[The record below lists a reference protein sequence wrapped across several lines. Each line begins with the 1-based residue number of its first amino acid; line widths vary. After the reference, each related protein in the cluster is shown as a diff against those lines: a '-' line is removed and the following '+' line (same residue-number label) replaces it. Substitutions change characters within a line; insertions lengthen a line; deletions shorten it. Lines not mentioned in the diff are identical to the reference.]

1 MTKCRLYVWIA
12 WVSVG
17 LALVLS
23 RCGPPEVQ
31 PTPPAVS
38 PSHTLAPPVPA
49 LPALRVGIA
58 PQYPPIAFKQ
68 EGRVTGLE
76 VDCALEVAGELERR
90 VTFIELDWD
99 ALIPTLEAGQID
111 VIMSGMSITDARAQ
125 RVWFVSHY
133 LRVGQMAIYRKGDDL
148 LAGSPTLLTMT
159 RRRVGF
165 VAGTTGAAY
174 VHSHLPQAQDVPFAS
189 ADAGLQA
196 LRAGEIDV
204 FVHDAVTAWRIGDPE
219 AHETLTSS
227 FSPLTEEYL
236 AWAVRTTD
244 TALHRDLE
252 AVLER
257 WRRSG
262 RLQELLQRWL
272 RFRVG

>member
-1 MTKCRLYVWIA
+1 MHKCRLYAWVA

-17 LALVLS
+17 LALLLS
-23 RCGPPEVQ
+23 HCGVPEGQ
-31 PTPPAVS
+31 PAPPA
-38 PSHTLAPPVPA
+38 PPQPHTTAPPVTA

-68 EGRVTGLE
+68 HGRFTGLE
-76 VDCALEVAGELERR
+76 VDCALGLEGELGRR
-90 VTFIELDWD
+90 VALIELAWD
-99 ALIPTLEAGQID
+99 ALIPALEAGQID
-111 VIMSGMSITDARAQ
+111 VIMSGMSITDDRAQ

-133 LRVGQMAIYRKGDDL
+133 LRVGQMAIFRKADSL
-148 LAGSPTLLTMT
+148 QLTSPTLLTMT

-174 VHSHLPQAQDVPFAS
+174 VHGHLPQAQYVPLGS
-189 ADAGLQA
+189 ADAGLEA
-196 LRAGEIDV
+196 LRAGAIDV
-204 FVHDAVTAWRIGDPE
+204 FVHDAVTAWRVGDPE

-244 TALHRDLE
+244 AALHRDLE
-252 AVLER
+252 AVLAR

-262 RLQELLQRWL
+262 HLQELFQRWL